1 MEADVKFQIRRAVV
15 TVTGILLFL
24 LLADG
29 APIVVHLAAQQ
40 PDLRSGDIFVAD
52 VEGYSPFWGYLGPRI
67 IWRVR
72 DGEKQRFCQ
81 SSDELFF
88 GIPEQMIVDSAGRV
102 VFIAKVGPEAFTGP
116 RAMFRCD
123 GATVE
128 VLAYFALGSSEPAA
142 GFPDPFPDSSFSAV
156 TGLHLAK
163 MQSIEISPD
172 HQTLITEDAYVM
184 AMREYDPQTG
194 AIIETKVRRYRAET
208 GKWDVAPDAAAWRDI
223 MPAMVN
229 HGGATYSTAEN
240 VLRRTSDPLRLEVH
254 GTVLEIDFQILA
266 SMFGGTKEIGG
277 LLVDDTTAP
286 NHDLGCG
293 SEPASLNGHYA
304 SMSAHHYDLE
314 YDEYGNLGLVMRTN
328 SGASGAPYYTNV
340 SEILINDN
348 PNDDYQ
354 AFFNISGTGCQPA
367 AFLGFTS
374 LVPFFNP
381 VTGVSNELKLGT
393 MTATSQGLVG
403 ISGGNL
409 AVVVR
414 DQGLLPIATGFVDPQ
429 SVAVYPAAVQA
440 ASGTVLIIQI
450 NSPVDVLVTDADG
463 NRIGVDPATGEAIND
478 FGDNGFDSGPGE
490 PRLLGIRNP
499 TAGAFDLDTIGTG
512 EGPYSIQVYGA
523 ELGQPRVDLNRINV
537 SGTAHTGHAGQHDF
551 TMAADTKVAF
561 VAPPPPLDSTPPAI
575 NATVAGSQGND
586 GWYVSDV
593 AVSWSVSD
601 GESTVA
607 SAAGCSDALVTADT
621 TGQTF
626 SCEASSA
633 GGIAAETIT
642 LKKDATPPSVVYSG
656 QQAVYTLDQ
665 IVNITCSASDAISG
679 LGSTTCAGISGPAYL
694 FGLEPNVFSATAVD
708 IAGNSAS
715 ASVSFS
721 VAATTGGICTLTEQF
736 AAKHGISHALCQKLD
751 AGSLRAFVNQ
761 VTAQAGK
768 ALSDDEA
775 RILIGLAARLPQ

>member
-1 MEADVKFQIRRAVV
+1 VTFQITRSIVGL
-15 TVTGILLFL
+15 TGALLFL

-29 APIVVHLAAQQ
+29 VPIAARVAAQQ
-40 PDLRSGDIFVAD
+40 PDLRSGDLFVAD

-116 RAMFRCD
+116 RALFRCD

-163 MQSIEISPD
+163 MQSIEISPE
-172 HQTLITEDAYVM
+172 HQILITEDAYVM

-208 GKWDVAPDAAAWRDI
+208 GKWDVAPNAAAWRDI

-254 GTVLEIDFQILA
+254 GTIFDIDFQILA

-277 LLVDDTTAP
+277 LLVDDTTIP

-293 SEPASLNGHYA
+293 SEPVSLNGNYA

-314 YDEYGNLGLVMRTN
+314 YDEYGDLGLVMRTN
-328 SGASGAPYYTNV
+328 SGASGAPYYTDV
-340 SEILINDN
+340 SEVLINDN

-354 AFFNISGTGCQPA
+354 AFFKISGAGCEA
-367 AFLGFTS
+367 VGFLGFTS
-374 LVPFFNP
+374 LVPFFHP
-381 VTGVSNELKLGT
+381 VTGASNELKLGT

-414 DQGLLPIATGFVDPQ
+414 DVGLSPIATGFVDPQ
-429 SVAVYPAAVQA
+429 SVAVYPAAVKA

-463 NRIGVDPATGEAIND
+463 NRIGVDPATGVAVND

-523 ELGQPRVDLNRINV
+523 ELGQPRVDLNRISV
-537 SGTAHTGHAGQHDF
+537 SGTAQTGHTGQHDF
-551 TMAADTKVAF
+551 TLAADTKVAF
-561 VAPPPPLDSTPPAI
+561 VAPPPPVDSTPPSI
-575 NATVAGSQGND
+575 SATVAGSQGAD
-586 GWYVSDV
+586 GWYVSDI
-593 AVSWSVSD
+593 AVSWNVSD
-601 GESTVA
+601 GES
-607 SAAGCSDALVTADT
+607 DVTASSGCDGAVLSSDT
-621 TGQTF
+621 AGQTF
-626 SCEASSA
+626 ECAASSA
-633 GGIAAETIT
+633 GGSATGSVT
-642 LKKDATPPSVVYSG
+642 VKRDATPPTVTFAG
-656 QQAVYTLDQ
+656 QQDTYALDQ
-665 IVNITCSASDAISG
+665 VVNITCHASDALSG
-679 LGSTTCAGISGPAYL
+679 LASHTCADVNRPAYL
-694 FGLEPNVFSATAVD
+694 VDAGPHTVSATAADV
-708 IAGNSAS
+708 AGNSAS
-715 ASVSFS
+715 ASVSFT
-721 VAATTGGICTLTEQF
+721 VEATTAGVCRLAEQF
-736 AAKHGISHALCQKLD
+736 AAKQGIAHALCEKLD
-751 AGSLRAFVNQ
+751 AGSLHAFVNQ
-761 VTAQAGK
+761 VQAQAGK

-775 RILIGLAARLPQ
+775 RILTGLAARLPQ